1 MSEGEGGRVKR
12 PRSDVTD
19 TELAVL
25 KALWQG
31 GPATIRRLTDELYP
45 GGATAHYATV
55 QKLLERLRAKSFVK
69 RRREGRVHVYE
80 AAVERPELIATR
92 LKDTADRLC
101 NGSLTPLLTQLV
113 SAREL
118 SEEDRV
124 ALRELLARFER
135 EPRTR

>member
-1 MSEGEGGRVKR
+1 MTR

-25 KALWQG
+25 KTLWER

-69 RRREGRVHVYE
+69 RRQEGRVHVYE
-80 AAVERPELIATR
+80 AAVDRPELIATR
-92 LKDTADRLC
+92 LQATADKLC
-101 NGSLTPLLTQLV
+101 DGSLTPLLTQLV
-113 SAREL
+113 NTREL

-124 ALRELLARFER
+124 ALRDLIERFER
-135 EPRTR
+135 GPRAR